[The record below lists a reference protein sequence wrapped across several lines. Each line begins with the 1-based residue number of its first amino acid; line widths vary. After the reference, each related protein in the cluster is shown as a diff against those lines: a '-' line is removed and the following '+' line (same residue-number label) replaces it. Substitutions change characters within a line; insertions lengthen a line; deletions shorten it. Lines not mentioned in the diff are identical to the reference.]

1 MVSMIVCGYTELNW
15 IAFYSSCDYFS
26 GRGVSLNT
34 DGKID
39 FFLPVGVFWFIFFN
53 LKLQF
58 LVMQLL
64 QLVNNPEYHDSNQIY
79 WLFVHYWYH
88 TKE

>member
-39 FFLPVGVFWFIFFN
+39 FFSTSWSFLIYFFQFKVASFSYAVIIIGQQSRIPWF
-53 LKLQF
+53 
-58 LVMQLL
+58 
-64 QLVNNPEYHDSNQIY
+64 
-79 WLFVHYWYH
+79 
-88 TKE
+88 